1 MFYYVVTP
9 SPSNLWR
16 TDGRKLQGVVFED
29 PMLIPVC
36 LNYMRF
42 NRHAWTGGDTPP
54 KPFQHTTQSAS
65 FKSLR
70 RLMFRELLAICGG
83 LDLWQHAGT
92 SALDRTRIF
101 WNQASLDA
109 WRTLQSA
116 GIPTINEGE
125 NNATT

>member
-1 MFYYVVTP
+1 MTP

-16 TDGRKLQGVVFED
+16 SDGRKLQGVVFED
-29 PMLIPVC
+29 PMTIPLC

-42 NRHAWTGGDTPP
+42 NRHAWTGGDVPP
-54 KPFQHTTQSAS
+54 KPHERHNLQSVA
-65 FKSLR
+65 FKTLR

-92 SALDRTRIF
+92 SALDRARIF

-116 GIPTINEGE
+116 GIPTMIEGE
-125 NNATT
+125 YIP